1 MLRKKRM
8 LREEHMRRITQLLA
22 GAALGL
28 AAMPGIAIAQEAPAV
43 EGSEEIVV
51 TARQRRERLQDVPV
65 AVTAINAETLER
77 EQINTVRE
85 IATITPG
92 LNITTDAVGR
102 AFLSIRG
109 VGTTL
114 ISSVQPG
121 VGIFVDGVYQPNTS
135 YLNNPVVDVERIEV
149 LRGPQGTL
157 FGNNTLGGAINVI
170 TRAPTDE
177 FSGRISGSYA
187 DPDNYQTV
195 AGSISGPLIDGA
207 LRGRIAAAY
216 HSHDGFSTNL
226 IAGGDARPVENE
238 SVNGTLIW
246 DAPQNAEITLNA
258 YWDRVEGAET
268 AYASP
273 SGPTDYVDDVALNL
287 NSSATYTYYGAN
299 IRGAFDVT
307 DNTRMTAIL
316 AYDYRKGQA
325 SGDGDF
331 GPVPFIRVID
341 GHNQLNT
348 YTGELRFDTQWN
360 DRFSTLIGV
369 FASASETDT
378 SVLSGVTV
386 PTGLPPPAPPT
397 FEFVGAPTLTTS
409 QTTQEAFYVNAF
421 YNITP
426 SLEFTA
432 GVRVDHQEVTTS
444 GTGTY
449 EASEWQPRF
458 TLTQH
463 LSDDHIIYASI
474 ARGFR
479 GGGANVAGSP
489 LPIYEG
495 DSVWTYEIGDKFT
508 SSDGHLR
515 LNTALYFNNYQNYIG
530 QNSLTPSLIAVNL
543 NTGDVE
549 SYGAEVEAT
558 WRPTRMFQLQSGVT
572 YNHARITDDSQFEAV
587 FPGGLATDLILFQ
600 PDWNFFVTPT
610 ITIPVGQG
618 DVVLNTT
625 VMYKGDRAGS
635 SLDPTFQPQLEGY
648 YLVNANLAY
657 EINDWTIALWGTNLT
672 DEEYYDSYLDQSLLA
687 AFFGPPG
694 PLNPL
699 VHNLG
704 ITGDGRRVGVRLSAR
719 F

>member
-1 MLRKKRM
+1 MG
-8 LREEHMRRITQLLA
+8 RITKLLA
-22 GAALGL
+22 SAALGV
-28 AAMPGIAIAQEAPAV
+28 AMLPGVALAQEAGADD
-43 EGSEEIVV
+43 GANADEIIV
-51 TARQRRERLQDVPV
+51 TARKREERLQDVPV
-65 AVTAINAETLER
+65 AVTAVTAEAIER

-85 IATITPG
+85 IASITPG

-135 YLNNPVVDVERIEV
+135 YLNNPIVDIDRIEV

-157 FGNNTLGGAINVI
+157 FGNNTLGGAINVV
-170 TRAPTDE
+170 TRAPTDD
-177 FSGRISGSYA
+177 FSGRFSASYA

-195 AGSISGPLIDGA
+195 AASLSGPLIEGV
-207 LRGRIAAAY
+207 LRGRLAGVY

-226 IAGGDARPVENE
+226 IAGGDARPLENQ
-238 SVNGTLIW
+238 SLNGTLVW
-246 DAPQNAEITLNA
+246 DAPQNAQITLNA
-258 YWDRVEGAET
+258 YWDQVEGQET
-268 AYASP
+268 AYSSP
-273 SGPTDYVDDVALNL
+273 AGPTDYIDDVTLNV
-287 NSSATYTYYGAN
+287 NSIASYTYYGAN
-299 IRGAFDVT
+299 LRGVFDVAE
-307 DNTRMTAIL
+307 NTQMTALL

-331 GPVPFIRVID
+331 GPVPFVRVID

-348 YTGELRFDTQWN
+348 YTGELRFDTEWSN
-360 DRFSTLIGV
+360 RFSTLIGV

-378 SVLSGVTV
+378 SVLSGLTV
-386 PTGLPPPAPPT
+386 PTGLAPPLPAT
-397 FEFVGAPTLTTS
+397 IEVVPPPTLTTTES
-409 QTTQEAFYVNAF
+409 AQQAFYINAF

-426 SLEFTA
+426 NLEFTA
-432 GVRVDHQEVTTS
+432 GIRYDQQEVTTS

-463 LSDDHIIYASI
+463 LTDDHIIYASI

-489 LPIYEG
+489 LDIYQG
-495 DSVWTYEIGDKFT
+495 DSVWTYEIGDKFST
-508 SSDGHLR
+508 EDGRLT
-515 LNTALYFNNYQNYIG
+515 LNTAVYYNDYQHYIG
-530 QNSLTPSLIAVNL
+530 QNSLTPARIAVNL

-549 SYGAEVEAT
+549 SYGLEVEGL
-558 WRPTRMFQLQSGVT
+558 WRPTDMFALQAGVT
-572 YNHARITDDSQFEAV
+572 YNHARITDDSEFEAV

-610 ITIPVGQG
+610 VTIPVGSG
-618 DVVLNTT
+618 DIVFNTT
-625 VMYKGDRAGS
+625 VTYKGERAGS
-635 SLDPTFQPQLEGY
+635 SLSPTFQPQLESY

-657 EINDWTIALWGTNLT
+657 EINDWTFALWGTNLT
-672 DEEYYDSYLDQSLLA
+672 DEDYFDSYLDESLLA
-687 AFFGPPG
+687 AFFGPAG

-699 VHNLG
+699 THNLG
-704 ITGDGRRVGVRLSAR
+704 ITGDGRRVGVRVSAR

>member
-1 MLRKKRM
+1 MG
-8 LREEHMRRITQLLA
+8 RITKLLA

-28 AAMPGIAIAQEAPAV
+28 AAMPSVALAQDDPAA

-51 TARQRRERLQDVPV
+51 TARQREERLQDVPV
-65 AVTAINAETLER
+65 AVTAITADAIER
-77 EQINTVRE
+77 EQINAVRE
-85 IATITPG
+85 IASITPG
-92 LNITTDAVGR
+92 LNITTDSVGR
-102 AFLSIRG
+102 SFLSIRG

-114 ISSVQPG
+114 IESVQPG
-121 VGIFVDGVYQPNTS
+121 VGIFLDGIYQPNTS
-135 YLNNPVVDVERIEV
+135 YLNNPVVDIERIEV

-177 FSGRISGSYA
+177 FSGRFSASYA
-187 DPDNYQTV
+187 DPDNYQTI
-195 AGSISGPLIDGA
+195 AGSLSGPLVEGV
-207 LRGRIAAAY
+207 LRGRLAVAY
-216 HSHDGFSTNL
+216 HSHDGFSTNIL
-226 IAGGDARPVENE
+226 TGADARPLENQ

-246 DAPQNAEITLNA
+246 DAPQNAQITLNA
-258 YWDRVEGAET
+258 YWDEVEGQIT
-268 AYASP
+268 AYSSP
-273 SGPTDYVDDVALNL
+273 SGPTDYIEDVALNAD
-287 NSSATYTYYGAN
+287 SIATFTYYGAN
-299 IRGAFDVT
+299 LRGVFDVSA
-307 DNTRMTAIL
+307 NTEMTAVL

-325 SGDGDF
+325 RGDGDF
-331 GPVPFIRVID
+331 GPVPFVRVID

-348 YTGELRFDTQWN
+348 YTGELRFDTRWN

-369 FASASETDT
+369 FGSTFSLDT
-378 SVLSGVTV
+378 SVQSGITL
-386 PTGLPPPAPPT
+386 PTGLPLPAPP
-397 FEFVGAPTLTTS
+397 FVEVTPPPTLTTTDTS
-409 QTTQEAFYVNAF
+409 QAAIYVNAF
-421 YNITP
+421 YDITP

-432 GVRVDHQEVTTS
+432 GLRYDQQEVTTS

-449 EASEWQPRF
+449 DAREWQPRL

-479 GGGANVAGSP
+479 GGGANVAGGP
-489 LPIYEG
+489 LPFYQG

-508 SSDGHLR
+508 TSDGALT
-515 LNTALYFNNYQNYIG
+515 LNTAIYYNDYQHYIG

-543 NTGDVE
+543 NTGDVQ
-549 SYGAEVEAT
+549 SYGIEVEGA
-558 WRPTRMFQLQSGVT
+558 WRASDMFRLQGGVS
-572 YNHARITDDSQFEAV
+572 YNHARITDDSEFEAV

-610 ITIPVGQG
+610 VTVPVGSG
-618 DVVLNTT
+618 NVVFNTT
-625 VMYKGDRAGS
+625 VSYKGDRAGS
-635 SLDPTFQPQLEGY
+635 SLSPIFQPQLEGY

-657 EINDWTIALWGTNLT
+657 EINDWTFALWGTNLT
-672 DEEYYDSYLDQSLLA
+672 ESEYFDSYLDESLLA

-704 ITGDGRRVGVRLSAR
+704 ITGDGRRVGVRVSAR